1 MNYWTPLNNDN
12 DDNTK
17 DKEEINM
24 IKELRNA
31 EKLKRN
37 NWTRQRAQRQEQR
50 VIIDSSTPATTNR
63 QRTRTRSQISL
74 LKK

>member
-63 QRTRTRSQISL
+63 QRTWTRSQISL